1 MCDKSFSQSS
11 THRRHKRRH
20 TGEKPVTCELCH
32 KSFSRSSTLLR
43 HERIHTGEK
52 PFPHK
57 GKLAHNAKA
66 PLTGGRVLSSK
77 ELMEQEEFMRELF
90 GPSNPTITNS
100 GSDMGMSEDTRV
112 SMDTSD
118 GDGGELAAAA
128 EIPERADEKG
138 TVVNTSQQCG
148 MAAAVG
154 EREKCQ
160 GGKMSD
166 LEGSVDELKLNI
178 MACVKQE
185 TCDDLAAVVEGGHS
199 EPSGNEEPAALGAE
213 AQQSPRVHG
222 QHKAL
227 AAGKK
232 HEDHLKPLESL
243 HQELVRNTE
252 SSNLLQ
258 QTLTEFK
265 TEISQ
270 NLQRNN
276 EILQQQNE
284 AISQLLQR
292 SNETLNELRQIL
304 SQIVALGS
312 PDQQQL
318 TA

>member
-11 THRRHKRRH
+11 THHRHKRRH
-20 TGEKPVTCELCH
+20 TREKPVTCELCH

-57 GKLAHNAKA
+57 GKLDHNAKA
-66 PLTGGRVLSSK
+66 RLTGGRVLSTK

-100 GSDMGMSEDTRV
+100 GSDMGMSEDTQV
-112 SMDTSD
+112 SMGTSD
-118 GDGGELAAAA
+118 GDGGEFAAVSK
-128 EIPERADEKG
+128 IPERADEEG
-138 TVVNTSQQCG
+138 TEVNTSQQCG
-148 MAAAVG
+148 MAAAL
-154 EREKCQ
+154 EECLE
-160 GGKMSD
+160 GKMSD
-166 LEGSVDELKLNI
+166 TEGSVDEFKLNV
-178 MACVKQE
+178 ACVKKE
-185 TCDDLAAVVEGGHS
+185 TCDLAADVERGHS
-199 EPSGNEEPAALGAE
+199 EPSGGVEPAALGAE
-213 AQQSPRVHG
+213 AQQSPWAHG
-222 QHKAL
+222 QHQAL

-232 HEDHLKPLESL
+232 HEDDLKPLERL

-284 AISQLLQR
+284 ALSQLLQR
-292 SNETLNELRQIL
+292 SNETLNEMRQIL
-304 SQIVALGS
+304 SQIVALGL